1 MKISKLIK
9 SLFIGIFLT
18 IFINGCSV
26 NDETKNSSSSSKI
39 LNDESQLLFAKSPL
53 FNWKNKKVEVSFEDN
68 FQNFISIEKLGYSLS
83 ENNLKQGITIKLK
96 IVDFENKSVNTNEIM
111 IESFDLSKGIN
122 QFTIG
127 YKDKTPY
134 IIYN

>member
-39 LNDESQLLFAKSPL
+39 LNDESQLLFTKSPV
-53 FNWKNKKVEVSFEDN
+53 FNWKNKKVVVSFEDN
-68 FQNFISIEKLGYSLS
+68 FQNFISIEKLGYLLS

-96 IVDFENKSVNTNEIM
+96 IVDFENKSVNINEIM

-127 YKDKTPY
+127 HNNLKPH
-134 IIYN
+134 IIY

>member
-39 LNDESQLLFAKSPL
+39 LNDESQLLFAKSPV

-68 FQNFISIEKLGYSLS
+68 FQNFISIEKLGYLLS

-134 IIYN
+134 IIY

>member
-39 LNDESQLLFAKSPL
+39 LNDESQLLFAKSPV

-68 FQNFISIEKLGYSLS
+68 FQNFISIEKLGYLLS

-127 YKDKTPY
+127 YNDKTPY
-134 IIYN
+134 IIY

>member
-39 LNDESQLLFAKSPL
+39 LNDESQLLFTKSPV

-134 IIYN
+134 IIY

>member
-39 LNDESQLLFAKSPL
+39 LNDESQLLFTKSPV
-53 FNWKNKKVEVSFEDN
+53 FNWKNKKVVVSFEDN
-68 FQNFISIEKLGYSLS
+68 FQNFISIEKLGYLLS

-96 IVDFENKSVNTNEIM
+96 IIDNESNIEKTSQIM
-111 IESFDLSKGIN
+111 IESYDLLKGIN

-127 YKDKTPY
+127 YKDETPY
-134 IIYN
+134 IIY

>member
-39 LNDESQLLFAKSPL
+39 LNDESQLLFAKSPV

-134 IIYN
+134 IIY

>member
-39 LNDESQLLFAKSPL
+39 LNDESQLLFAKSPV

-68 FQNFISIEKLGYSLS
+68 FQNFSSIEKLGYSLS

-96 IVDFENKSVNTNEIM
+96 IVDFENKSVNINEIM

-127 YKDKTPY
+127 YNDKTPY
-134 IIYN
+134 IIY

>member
-26 NDETKNSSSSSKI
+26 NDETKNSSTSSKI
-39 LNDESQLLFAKSPL
+39 LNDESQLLFAKSPV

-68 FQNFISIEKLGYSLS
+68 FQNFSSIEKLGYSLS

-127 YKDKTPY
+127 YRDKTPY
-134 IIYN
+134 IIY

>member
-26 NDETKNSSSSSKI
+26 NDETRNSSSSSKI
-39 LNDESQLLFAKSPL
+39 LNDESQLLFAKSPV
-53 FNWKNKKVEVSFEDN
+53 FDWKNKKVEVSFEDN

-127 YKDKTPY
+127 YRDKTPY
-134 IIYN
+134 IIY

>member
-39 LNDESQLLFAKSPL
+39 LNDESQLLFAKSPV

-83 ENNLKQGITIKLK
+83 ENNLKQGIIIKLK
-96 IVDFENKSVNTNEIM
+96 IFDFEDNSVNINEIM

-134 IIYN
+134 IIY

>member
-39 LNDESQLLFAKSPL
+39 LNDESQLLFAKSRV
-53 FNWKNKKVEVSFEDN
+53 FDWKNKKVLVSFEDN

-96 IVDFENKSVNTNEIM
+96 ILDFENKSVNINEIM

-127 YKDKTPY
+127 YRDKTPY
-134 IIYN
+134 IIY

>member
-1 MKISKLIK
+1 MKTSKLIK

>member
-39 LNDESQLLFAKSPL
+39 LNDESQLLFAKSPV

-96 IVDFENKSVNTNEIM
+96 IIDNESNIEKTSQIM

-127 YKDKTPY
+127 YNDKTPY
-134 IIYN
+134 IIY

>member
-39 LNDESQLLFAKSPL
+39 LNDESQLLFAKSPV
-53 FNWKNKKVEVSFEDN
+53 FNWKNKKVVVSFEDN

-96 IVDFENKSVNTNEIM
+96 IVDFENKSVNINEIM

-127 YKDKTPY
+127 YNDKTPY
-134 IIYN
+134 IIY

>member
-26 NDETKNSSSSSKI
+26 NDETKNSSTSSKI
-39 LNDESQLLFAKSPL
+39 LNDESQLLFAKSPV
-53 FNWKNKKVEVSFEDN
+53 FDWKNKKVEVSFEDN

-96 IVDFENKSVNTNEIM
+96 IVDFENKSVNINEIM

-134 IIYN
+134 IIY

>member
-39 LNDESQLLFAKSPL
+39 LNDESQLLFAKSPV
-53 FNWKNKKVEVSFEDN
+53 FNWKNKKVVVSFEDN
-68 FQNFISIEKLGYSLS
+68 FQNFMSIEKLGYSLS

-96 IVDFENKSVNTNEIM
+96 IVDFENKSVNINEIM

-134 IIYN
+134 IIY

>member
-39 LNDESQLLFAKSPL
+39 LNDESQLLFAKSPV

-127 YKDKTPY
+127 YRDKTPY
-134 IIYN
+134 IIY

>member
-39 LNDESQLLFAKSPL
+39 LNDESQLLFAKSPV
-53 FNWKNKKVEVSFEDN
+53 FDWKNKKVEVSFEDN

-134 IIYN
+134 IIY

>member
-26 NDETKNSSSSSKI
+26 NDETKNSSSLSKI
-39 LNDESQLLFAKSPL
+39 LNDESQLLFAKSPV
-53 FNWKNKKVEVSFEDN
+53 FDWKNKKVEVSFEDN
-68 FQNFISIEKLGYSLS
+68 FQNFSSIEKLGYSLS

-96 IVDFENKSVNTNEIM
+96 IVDFENKSVNTNQIM

-127 YKDKTPY
+127 YRDKTPY
-134 IIYN
+134 IIY